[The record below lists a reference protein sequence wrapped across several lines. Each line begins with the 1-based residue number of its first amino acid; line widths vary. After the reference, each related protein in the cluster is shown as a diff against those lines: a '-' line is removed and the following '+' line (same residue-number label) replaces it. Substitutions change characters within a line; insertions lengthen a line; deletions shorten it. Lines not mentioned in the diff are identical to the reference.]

1 MTERT
6 LAAVARALEAR
17 ADSPGVF
24 SGYASLFG
32 VTDTQGDVV
41 ERGAFRATL
50 EAWRIKERRPA
61 MLWQHDPNAPIGL
74 WTHLEEDAVGLR
86 VEGRLLLSVQ
96 AGAEAHEHLK
106 MGTGAWLR
114 ARLRDGSG
122 PGGPCLACRTPAPRG
137 RAAGGAD
144 RASAGRSEPAFCFSS
159 RSAAADARRPALRPA
174 VSARH
179 GRLPG
184 PRSGPSWSR
193 PAGQRPGAPG
203 SGPGSSGS
211 IS

>member
-50 EAWRIKERRPA
+50 EAWHTKERRPA

-74 WTHLEEDAVGLR
+74 WTHLEEDAIGLR

-106 MGTGAWLR
+106 MGTVSGLSIGFQAIE
-114 ARLRDGSG
+114 ARRDRKTGIRRLARVNLWEISLVTF
-122 PGGPCLACRTPAPRG
+122 PANHQARVETVKDGGDRLACALRRL
-137 RAAGGAD
+137 AAT
-144 RASAGRSEPAFCFSS
+144 
-159 RSAAADARRPALRPA
+159 RPAL
-174 VSARH
+174 VS
-179 GRLPG
+179 LQ
-184 PRSGPSWSR
+184 PRDAHEKKCG
-193 PAGQRPGAPG
+193 
-203 SGPGSSGS
+203 
-211 IS
+211 I